1 VTKKTVVEEK
11 IRAPEEPKV
20 PAPKGTCLCCFSSS
34 SKSPCIT
41 FHKGEKEHSFLRTR
55 RQLQMAEIAIYI
67 LSYNLAIFA
76 LVENIIKSTGLSHFG
91 HLIR

>member
-1 VTKKTVVEEK
+1 
-11 IRAPEEPKV
+11 
-20 PAPKGTCLCCFSSS
+20 
-34 SKSPCIT
+34 
-41 FHKGEKEHSFLRTR
+41 
-55 RQLQMAEIAIYI
+55 MAEIAIYI